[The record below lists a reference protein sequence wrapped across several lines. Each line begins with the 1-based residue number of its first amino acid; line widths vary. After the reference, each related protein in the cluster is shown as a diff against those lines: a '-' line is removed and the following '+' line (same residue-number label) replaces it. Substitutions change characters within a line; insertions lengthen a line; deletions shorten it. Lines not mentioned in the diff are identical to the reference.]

1 MKSRSTLTIT
11 FIFAV
16 GILVLA
22 GLFILTS
29 ASMILGRTNFNDP
42 YYYLKQQVLKGVSL
56 GILGF
61 ILAYKIPYN
70 KYKKFIPLIFVIS
83 LIATILV
90 FTPLGVELNNA
101 RRWLRIGSFSFQPA
115 ELLKIGFILYLSLWL
130 SNKNQKEKNS
140 ISTIIAFISMIGV
153 IAVIMISQPATSS
166 FLILLAASAIVFFIS
181 GIKLRNIFLLM
192 IIGILLL
199 FLSFLI
205 LKKINPNDYRIQR
218 INHYLLMFQSKDDLN
233 NKDLENKN
241 YQLNQSL
248 MAIGSGGLRGVGFGN
263 AVSKYNNYLP
273 EPIGDSIFAIFAQ
286 EFGLI
291 GSSVLI
297 LFYLI
302 LFVLGFKISLN
313 TSDEFAKLASFGI
326 ISLIII
332 QTFVH
337 IGSIS
342 GLFVLTGQPLPL
354 ISYGGTNLAIILT
367 SLGIVANIS
376 KNG

>member
-1 MKSRSTLTIT
+1 
-11 FIFAV
+11 
-16 GILVLA
+16 
-22 GLFILTS
+22 
-29 ASMILGRTNFNDP
+29 MILGRTNFNDP
-42 YYYLKQQVLKGVSL
+42 YYYLKQQVLKGISL
-56 GILGF
+56 GIIGF
-61 ILAYKIPYN
+61 VLAYKIPYT
-70 KYKKFIPLIFVIS
+70 KYKKFIPLLFVVSI
-83 LIATILV
+83 IATILV
-90 FTPLGVELNNA
+90 FTPLGLEFNNA
-101 RRWLRIGSFSFQPA
+101 RRWLKIGSFSFQPA
-115 ELLKIGFILYLSLWL
+115 ELLKISFILYLSLWL

-140 ISTIIAFISMIGV
+140 ISTIIAFVSMIGV
-153 IAVIMISQPATSS
+153 IGVILISQPATSS
-166 FLILLAASAIVFFIS
+166 FLILLAASAIIFFIS
-181 GIKLRNIFLLM
+181 GIKLRNIILLTM
-192 IIGILLL
+192 IGILLL
-199 FLSFLI
+199 VLGFII

-218 INHYLLMFQSKDDLN
+218 INHYLLMFQSEDDLN
-233 NKDLENKN
+233 DKDLDNKN

-248 MAIGSGGLRGVGFGN
+248 MAIGSGGLWGVGFGN

-291 GSSVLI
+291 GSFILI
-297 LFYLI
+297 LFYLT
-302 LFVLGFKISLN
+302 LFLLGLKISLN
-313 TSDEFAKLASFGI
+313 ISDEFAKLASFGI

-332 QTFVH
+332 QAFVH